1 MGEGKVRG
9 RSPTLFLLAIS
20 MYYAKLAFMG
30 VDKEILGEIIN
41 LIVRYKKPEKII
53 LFGSRANNDFK
64 KTSDIDIA
72 IFGREWTSR
81 DIDTVR
87 HNLDE
92 SIKTPLKFDVLNFYD
107 ITKDTLKKNILEK
120 GKIIYE

>member
-1 MGEGKVRG
+1 VRG

>member
-92 SIKTPLKFDVLNFYD
+92 SIKTTLKFDVLNYYD
-107 ITKDTLKKNILEK
+107 ITKGTLKKNILEK